1 MAAQQAPPSL
11 GFSMQEHWSGLLY
24 DLAIPLPGIYPK
36 EWKHGHEKMFAYN
49 SQKVDAT
56 QVSTDRQMDKQNIV
70 YTYNEVL
77 FSL

>member
-1 MAAQQAPPSL
+1 
-11 GFSMQEHWSGLLY
+11 MQPVRKLVEQLLPKLKIELLY

-36 EWKHGHEKMFAYN
+36 EWKHGHEKMFAPN
-49 SQKVDAT
+49 SQKVDTT
-56 QVSTDRQMDKQNIV
+56 QVSTDRQMDKQNIA

>member
-1 MAAQQAPPSL
+1 
-11 GFSMQEHWSGLLY
+11 
-24 DLAIPLPGIYPK
+24 
-36 EWKHGHEKMFAYN
+36 MFAYN